1 MATEEDRVTVRTPLT
16 EFAKRVLRAWPQWA
30 LADSV
35 ALAAQGNERMV
46 VAMPADLKIADLN
59 LVASETRAVWG
70 TARGIFARPCGVWRS
85 GTASKPPS
93 LLVIQETG
101 CGAAS

>member
-46 VAMPADLKIADLN
+46 AAIPMGRVGTPEEVSACVLFL
-59 LVASETRAVWG
+59 ASEE
-70 TARGIFARPCGVWRS
+70 
-85 GTASKPPS
+85 ASFITGQT
-93 LLVIQETG
+93 LLIDG
-101 CGAAS
+101 GAGLGGY